1 VTPLKLLA
9 AIAALAV
16 AAPAAAATSPTIEVL
31 SNRADLI
38 SGDDVLV
45 TVAPADAKV
54 TLNGTNVT
62 SRLDGVGG
70 KLGGLLTDLRL
81 GANTL
86 KVTAP
91 GGASTSQTIVNH
103 PIGGPVTSG
112 PQVQPW
118 VCEEGATD
126 AQCNKPTTYSYEYMS
141 STTGQMQSYDPDN
154 PPGDVAN
161 TTTQNG
167 QTVPFIVRIETG
179 YQDRDQYQ
187 IGVLFQPGKP
197 WTAFDPQPQFIHKLL
212 ITHGAS
218 CGIEHQSGT
227 APSVT
232 GDTVA
237 GGSPTTA
244 LGMGFAVMSTALDNA
259 GHNCN
264 VATEAES
271 LIMAKEHLVEQ
282 YGTLRYTIGTGCSG
296 GSLAQQQIS
305 NAYPGIYQG
314 ILPQCS
320 FPDNWSTGQQLA
332 AYNLLRRYEEH
343 PDQWGP
349 GVVWTPLQWAAVEGH
364 PNHVNAIVF
373 DTVYWTDLGV
383 PDDGCAGVP
392 ADQNYNAQTNP
403 GGVRCDLADYMI
415 NVLGPRPEALW
426 GPQEQQL
433 GHGFGGLPLGDAGV
447 QFGLD
452 ALRKGLITPAQFAD
466 LNGKIGGVDIDINH
480 TEDRLLANEPAL
492 QRAYRSGSINETN
505 NQKGLAIIDLRG
517 PDPGAFHD
525 AYRSWTIRARLER
538 EEGHFPKNHVIWF
551 GETPLIGDP
560 NYTTQG
566 LLAMDRWLGAV
577 SQDHSAKT
585 LEQKVADD
593 RPADVH
599 DQCSNI
605 SGIEQVAVP
614 GVGPVCELD
623 AVQTKFSTPAMVA
636 GESIATDVNSCQ
648 FKPLRQA
655 DYYPI
660 TFTADQWQ
668 QLEKAFPDGV
678 CDWSKPGIG
687 QQPTIPWQTYQKAD
701 GSVIYGGKPLG
712 APPAGSGGGWVDSV
726 FADPAVATPGS
737 KKRAKRRHRRARKHH
752 AHRRH
757 QGHPKR

>member
-1 VTPLKLLA
+1 MRVTKKLLRLSA
-9 AIAALAV
+9 TMIAAFAV
-16 AAPAAAATSPTIEVL
+16 PAAQAATAPTIQVV
-31 SNRADLI
+31 SNRADVI
-38 SGDDVLV
+38 SGGDVLV
-45 TVAPADAKV
+45 QVAPPAGVSASKLRV
-54 TLNGTNVT
+54 RLNGTDVT
-62 SRLDGVGG
+62 DQLDVVDG
-70 KLGGLLTDLRL
+70 KLGGVVTDLQL
-81 GANTL
+81 GTNTL
-86 KVTAP
+86 KATAP
-91 GGASTSQTIVNH
+91 GGASSSQTIVNH

-112 PQVQPW
+112 PQIQPW
-118 VCEEGATD
+118 ACEDGAVD

-141 STTGQMQSYDPDN
+141 SVTGQMQPYDPDS
-154 PPGDVAN
+154 PPSDVAS

-187 IGVLFQPGKP
+187 IGVLYQPDKP
-197 WTAFDPQPQFIHKLL
+197 WSAMRPQPQFIHKLL

-237 GGSPTTA
+237 GGSPTKA

-259 GHNCN
+259 GHNCS

-305 NAYPGIYQG
+305 NAYPGVYQG

-320 FPDNWSTGQQLA
+320 FPDNWSTGQQLS
-332 AYNLLRRYEEH
+332 AYNLLRRYEED
-343 PDQWGP
+343 PGQWAP
-349 GVVWTPLQWAAVEGH
+349 GVIWTPLQWAAVEGH

-392 ADQNYNAQTNP
+392 AEQDYNAQTNP
-403 GGVRCDLADYMI
+403 GGVRCTLADYMI
-415 NVLGPRPEALW
+415 NVFGPRPQALW

-433 GHGFGGLPLGDAGV
+433 GHGFAGLPLGDVGV
-447 QFGLD
+447 QFGLN
-452 ALRKGLITPAQFAD
+452 ALTQGMITPAQFVD
-466 LNGKIGGVDIDINH
+466 LNAKIGGVDIDINH
-480 TEDRLLANEPAL
+480 TDARSLANEPAL

-566 LLAMDRWLGAV
+566 LLAMDRWLDAV
-577 SQDHSAKT
+577 SKDHSTKT

-599 DQCSNI
+599 DQCSNV
-605 SGIEQVAVP
+605 SGVEQVAVP

-636 GESIATDVNSCQ
+636 GESIATDTNSCQ
-648 FKPLRQA
+648 LKPLRQA

-660 TFTADQWQ
+660 TFTPDQWQ
-668 QLEKAFPDGV
+668 QLQKAFPTGV

-687 QQPTIPWQTYQKAD
+687 QQPTIPWQTYQDAD
-701 GSVIYGGKPLG
+701 GSVVYGGKALG
-712 APPAGSGGGWVDSV
+712 PPPAGSGKGWMEPV

-737 KKRAKRRHRRARKHH
+737 
-752 AHRRH
+752 
-757 QGHPKR
+757 